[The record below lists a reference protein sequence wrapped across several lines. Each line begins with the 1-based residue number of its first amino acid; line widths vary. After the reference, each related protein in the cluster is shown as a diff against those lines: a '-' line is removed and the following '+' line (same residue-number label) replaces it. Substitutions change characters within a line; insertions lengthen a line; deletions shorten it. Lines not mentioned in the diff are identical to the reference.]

1 MNVPGDYLEVYVDD
15 LIFDPPP
22 PPMNMAGLAGDF
34 GLAMVP
40 PVPRAPAPFAPMVAP
55 TPQAP
60 AQAPSRARSVDLL
73 LATPDLVLLLLFTFS
88 HANDSVDTVRSG
100 GGGDVSPEPV
110 SGAAMAG
117 ALLPP
122 TLFDHSYFR
131 RPLNA
136 HLPRPKYARAP
147 LLSSPSA
154 LALAGRFLKP
164 TVTIASIETIDDIQN
179 QRRFSG
185 SKKSKRRPR

>member
-1 MNVPGDYLEVYVDD
+1 
-15 LIFDPPP
+15 
-22 PPMNMAGLAGDF
+22 MNMAGLAGDF

-60 AQAPSRARSVDLL
+60 APAPSRARSVDLL

-179 QRRFSG
+179 QRRFS
-185 SKKSKRRPR
+185 KKSKRRPR